1 MEVRIKIPEPE
12 IDKELELLGASLMD
26 YLHANARYDDP
37 RTAAEIMRALQ
48 IGTDSKV
55 QAAVHSLRGHRW
67 VPVGS
72 RCVQPFGYFIARNR
86 DELAETDR
94 NLYNRA
100 MSTLFALCGIRKAFP
115 DAIQGELEL

>member
-12 IDKELELLGASLMD
+12 IDKELESLGAALVG
-26 YLHANARYDDP
+26 YLKANARYDNP
-37 RTAAEIMRALQ
+37 RTAIEIMRALQ

-55 QAAVHSLRGHRW
+55 QAVVHSLRGHRRM
-67 VPVGS
+67 PVGS
-72 RCVQPFGYFIARNR
+72 SCVRPFGYFIAVNR

-100 MSTLFALCGIRKAFP
+100 MSTLFALYGIRRAFP